1 MDIPYEQARLARISA
16 AVGELEARL
25 SPRALLAFKTF
36 AWSTKPHMKLIP
48 LPDMQQHVASW
59 MDRLFAPLGPLVV
72 HAQGMYYGST
82 YLDATAD
89 GTTMYATGITDT
101 SAACSCHQS
110 YVTTTITFP
119 DGGWTDASDPQ
130 GGTSA
135 YSEADLWYT
144 LEDADYDVG
153 GDITVSSLHNSWCPV
168 GDVWFIENAALSF
181 RPFGIAISVFTDVTS
196 TWYGCWYSSLA
207 CARGTATCSSGWA
220 LPLNPFPCPAYAR
233 AGFLVTHPFGATIC
247 SLGISGSAD
256 GPGFCN

>member
-168 GDVWFIENAALSF
+168 GDVWFITAVQ
-181 RPFGIAISVFTDVTS
+181 ISGLTAR
-196 TWYGCWYSSLA
+196 WK
-207 CARGTATCSSGWA
+207 ARG
-220 LPLNPFPCPAYAR
+220 AR
-233 AGFLVTHPFGATIC
+233 PTRG
-247 SLGISGSAD
+247 
-256 GPGFCN
+256 